1 MIRQLLNRFNKKKT
15 PETEKFPVDKEAP
28 QKPETEKKKGFA
40 GIFDK
45 YINYVDNLLGL
56 ISIWGAII
64 LFAYVSP
71 NLPELQWPYYLDE
84 LLFLILL
91 YVLVDI
97 TVKKLR
103 PVVFI
108 ALIIGSTYVLVQM
121 VLDIYQDSINKTVLT
136 NNQNISIKNGE
147 QIANFLTK
155 LTGDQQPVLRKLD
168 SLQQQ
173 NTDLK
178 NRLMTLENKQDS
190 LAKKL
195 KTIKPAK
202 KK

>member
-71 NLPELQWPYYLDE
+71 NLPELQWPFYLDE

-103 PVVFI
+103 PVVFV
-108 ALIIGSTYVLVQM
+108 ALIAGCAYLLVEI
-121 VLDIYQDSINKTVLT
+121 VLDVYQDSINKTKT
-136 NNQNISIKNGE
+136 TQTINFGNQEAIMALVS
-147 QIANFLTK
+147 K
-155 LTGDQQPVLRKLD
+155 LSGNQQPVIQKLD

-173 NTDLK
+173 NADLK
-178 NRLMTLENKQDS
+178 NRLMKLENKQDS
-190 LAKKL
+190 LAKRI
-195 KTIKPAK
+195 KTNKPAK

>member
-64 LFAYVSP
+64 LFAYISP

-108 ALIIGSTYVLVQM
+108 ALIAGSAYLLVEI
-121 VLDIYQDSINKTVLT
+121 VLDVYQDSINKTKT
-136 NNQNISIKNGE
+136 SQTINFGNQEAIMALIS
-147 QIANFLTK
+147 K
-155 LTGDQQPVLRKLD
+155 LSGNQQPVIQKLD

-178 NRLMTLENKQDS
+178 NRLMKLENKQDS
-190 LAKKL
+190 LAKRL
-195 KTIKPAK
+195 KTNKSAK